1 MRIEHFDF
9 VVVGGGI
16 FGCYAALH
24 LAGRG
29 AKVAILEKE
38 SRLFQ
43 KASLVNQARL
53 HSGYHYPR
61 SVATAA
67 MSDEHKARFTDEHR
81 SFVNHTFEKFYA
93 IDRYGSFTDGSQF
106 ERFCEF
112 LNIPC
117 ERVNEHPLFN
127 YNRLEALYRTEEHSF
142 DPVLLGNYYREK
154 VEATRGITVFKKAQ
168 IQRAEVKGDAWE
180 IDLQVSSDKFQVA
193 SHKFQVSTD
202 KFQFLSD
209 KSGLETFNLKLETK
223 TVINATY
230 AATNATNHL
239 FGVNELALTHEI
251 SEIAFVNSPQFGQR
265 GLTVM
270 DGPFGSI
277 MPYGLSGL
285 LSLSSVAY
293 THHKI
298 SFDAMPRFDC
308 QMPETD
314 PSCRPEA
321 PGICT
326 DCPRRPVSNAP
337 KMLAQ
342 MQQYFAENVRFSH
355 LFSYYTIKSKLK
367 ASHIDDGRPT
377 EISMLRESPRFYCL
391 FAGKINSI
399 YEVEKIT

>member
-1 MRIEHFDF
+1 MRVDHFDF

-38 SRLFQ
+38 ARLFQ

-61 SVATAA
+61 SIATAA
-67 MSDEHKARFTDEHR
+67 MSDEHKARFTEEHR
-81 SFVNHTFEKFYA
+81 PFVNQTFEKFYA
-93 IDRYGSFTDGSQF
+93 IDRYGSFTDGTQF
-106 ERFCEF
+106 ERFCAF
-112 LNIPC
+112 LDIPC
-117 ERVNEHPLFN
+117 ERVTEHNLFN
-127 YNRLEALYRTEEHSF
+127 FERLEALYRTVEYSF
-142 DPVLLGNYYREK
+142 DPVLLGNYYRDK
-154 VEATRGITVFKKAQ
+154 VENTLGITVFKKSQ
-168 IQRAEVKGDAWE
+168 IQRSEAIGNEWA
-180 IDLQVSSDKFQVA
+180 IDVQVETLNFQL
-193 SHKFQVSTD
+193 STP
-202 KFQFLSD
+202 
-209 KSGLETFNLKLETK
+209 

-230 AATNATNHL
+230 SATNAINQI

-251 SEIAFVNSPQFGQR
+251 SEIAFVSSPQFGLR

-277 MPYGLSGL
+277 MPFGLSGL

-298 SFDAMPRFDC
+298 SFDALPRFDC
-308 QMPETD
+308 QMPEID
-314 PSCRPEA
+314 PACRPEA

-326 DCPRRPVSNAP
+326 ECPRRPVSNAP

-342 MQQYFAENVRFSH
+342 MQQYFADNVQFAQM
-355 LFSYYTIKSKLK
+355 FSYYTIKSKLK

-377 EISMLRESPRFYCL
+377 EISLLRESPKFYCL

-399 YEVEKIT
+399 YEVEKIG

>member
-1 MRIEHFDF
+1 MSVERFDF
-9 VVVGGGI
+9 VIVGGGI
-16 FGCYAALH
+16 FGCYAALY

-38 SRLFQ
+38 ARLFQ

-61 SVATAA
+61 SIATAA
-67 MSDEHKARFTDEHR
+67 MSDEHKVRFTEEHR
-81 SFVNHTFEKFYA
+81 PFINQAFEKFYA
-93 IDRYGSFTDGSQF
+93 IDRYGSFTDGQQF

-112 LNIPC
+112 LEIPC
-117 ERVNEHPLFN
+117 ERVTEHNLFN
-127 YNRLEALYRTEEHSF
+127 FERLEALYRTEEHSF
-142 DPVLLGNYYREK
+142 DPVLLGNYYRDR
-154 VEATRGITVFKKAQ
+154 VENTAGITVFKSTQ
-168 IQRAEVKGDAWE
+168 IQQAEQSGKEWVVT
-180 IDLQVSSDKFQVA
+180 LQTLQTL
-193 SHKFQVSTD
+193 Q
-202 KFQFLSD
+202 
-209 KSGLETFNLKLETK
+209 
-223 TVINATY
+223 TVQTHQTLQTLQTHQTPQTPQTLQTNTIINATY
-230 AATNATNHL
+230 SATNAINQI

-251 SEIAFVNSPQFGQR
+251 SEIAFVSSPQFGQR

-277 MPYGLSGL
+277 MPFGLSGL
-285 LSLSSVAY
+285 FSLSSVAY

-298 SFDAMPRFDC
+298 SFDALPRFDC
-308 QMPETD
+308 QIPELD
-314 PSCRPEA
+314 PACRPEA

-326 DCPRRPVSNAP
+326 ECPRRPASNAT

-342 MQQYFAENVRFSH
+342 MQQYFAEHVRFTQ

-377 EISMLRESPRFYCL
+377 EILLLRENPKFYCL

-399 YEVEKIT
+399 YEVEKIV

>member
-1 MRIEHFDF
+1 MRVDHFDF

-38 SRLFQ
+38 ARLFQ

-61 SVATAA
+61 SIATAA
-67 MSDEHKARFTDEHR
+67 MSDEHKARFTEEHR
-81 SFVNHTFEKFYA
+81 PFVNQTFEKFYA
-93 IDRYGSFTDGSQF
+93 IDRYGSFTDGTQF
-106 ERFCEF
+106 ERFCAF
-112 LNIPC
+112 LDIPC
-117 ERVNEHPLFN
+117 ERVTEHNLFN
-127 YNRLEALYRTEEHSF
+127 FERLEALYRTVEYSF
-142 DPVLLGNYYREK
+142 DPVLLGNYYRDK
-154 VEATRGITVFKKAQ
+154 VENTPGITVFKKSQ
-168 IQRAEVKGDAWE
+168 IQRSEAIGNEWA
-180 IDLQVSSDKFQVA
+180 IDVQVETLNFQL
-193 SHKFQVSTD
+193 STP
-202 KFQFLSD
+202 
-209 KSGLETFNLKLETK
+209 

-230 AATNATNHL
+230 SATNAINQI

-251 SEIAFVNSPQFGQR
+251 SEIAFVSSPQFGLR

-277 MPYGLSGL
+277 MPFGLSGL

-298 SFDAMPRFDC
+298 SFDALPRFDC
-308 QMPETD
+308 QMPEID
-314 PSCRPEA
+314 PACRPEA

-326 DCPRRPVSNAP
+326 ECPRRPVSNAP

-342 MQQYFAENVRFSH
+342 MQQYFADNVQFAQM
-355 LFSYYTIKSKLK
+355 FSYYTIKSKLK

-377 EISMLRESPRFYCL
+377 EISLLRESPKFYCL

-399 YEVEKIT
+399 YEVEKIG

>member
-1 MRIEHFDF
+1 MNAENYDF

-38 SRLFQ
+38 ARLFQ

-67 MSDEHKARFTDEHR
+67 MSDEHKARFTEEHR
-81 SFVNHTFEKFYA
+81 AFVNHTFEKFYA
-93 IDRYGSFTDGSQF
+93 IDRYGSFTDGLQF
-106 ERFCEF
+106 ERFCEY
-112 LNIPC
+112 LQIPC
-117 ERVNEHPLFN
+117 ERVTEHNLFN
-127 YNRLEALYRTEEHSF
+127 FNRLEALYRTEEHSF
-142 DPVLLGNYYREK
+142 DPVLLGNFYREK
-154 VEATRGITVFKKAQ
+154 VESTPGVTVYKNAQ
-168 IQRAEVKGDAWE
+168 ILHAASVGMEWQIE
-180 IDLQVSSDKFQVA
+180 LQVSS
-193 SHKFQVSTD
+193 
-202 KFQFLSD
+202 
-209 KSGLETFNLKLETK
+209 NKLLLDTK

-230 AATNATNHL
+230 AATNAVNHL

-251 SEIAFVNSPQFGQR
+251 SEIAFVHSPQFGQR

-298 SFDAMPRFDC
+298 SYEELPRFDC
-308 QMPETD
+308 QMPEND
-314 PSCRPEA
+314 PNCTPQT

-326 DCPRRPVSNAP
+326 ECPRRPHSNAP

-342 MQQYFAENVRFSH
+342 MQQYFADQVQFAH

-377 EISMLRESPRFYCL
+377 EISLLRNEPRFYCL

-399 YEVEKIT
+399 YEVEKIG

>member
-1 MRIEHFDF
+1 MQVEHFDF

-38 SRLFQ
+38 ARLFQ

-67 MSDEHKARFTDEHR
+67 MSDEHKARFTEEHR
-81 SFVNHTFEKFYA
+81 AFVNHTFEKFYA
-93 IDRYGSFTDGSQF
+93 IDRYGSFTDGPQF

-112 LNIPC
+112 LKIPC
-117 ERVNEHPLFN
+117 TRVNEHLLFN
-127 YNRLEALYRTEEHSF
+127 FNRLEALYRTEEHSF

-154 VEATRGITVFKKAQ
+154 VEATLGITVFKNTRIQHAKAQ
-168 IQRAEVKGDAWE
+168 GNVWE
-180 IDLQVSSDKFQVA
+180 IELVVSSDKL
-193 SHKFQVSTD
+193 KVS
-202 KFQFLSD
+202 SD
-209 KSGLETFNLKLETK
+209 KLKVPSGERVLGTSNLSLETK

-239 FGVNELALTHEI
+239 FGVNDLALTHEI
-251 SEIAFVNSPQFGQR
+251 SEIAFVTSPQFGQR

-298 SFDAMPRFDC
+298 SFDALPHFDC
-308 QMPETD
+308 QQPDID
-314 PSCRPEA
+314 PACRPEA

-326 DCPRRPVSNAP
+326 DCARRPVSNAP

-342 MQQYFAENVRFSH
+342 MQQYFAENVQFAH

-399 YEVEKIT
+399 YEVEKIG

>member
-1 MRIEHFDF
+1 MSVERFDY

-38 SRLFQ
+38 ARLFQ

-53 HSGYHYPR
+53 HGGYHYPR

-67 MSDEHKARFTDEHR
+67 MSDEHKARFTAEHR
-81 SFVNHTFEKFYA
+81 PFVNQTFEKFYA
-93 IDRYGSFTDGSQF
+93 IDRYGSFTDGPQF

-112 LNIPC
+112 LDIPC
-117 ERVNEHPLFN
+117 EQVTEHPLFN
-127 YNRLEALYRTEEHSF
+127 FNRLEALYRTEEHSF
-142 DPVLLGNYYREK
+142 DPVLLGNYYRER
-154 VEATRGITVFKKAQ
+154 VEQSPQ
-168 IQRAEVKGDAWE
+168 ISVIKNAK
-180 IDLQVSSDKFQVA
+180 ILQAHALGQEWQIELHLSADGPLQLVS
-193 SHKFQVSTD
+193 
-202 KFQFLSD
+202 
-209 KSGLETFNLKLETK
+209 K

-230 AATNATNHL
+230 AASNAVNRL
-239 FGVNELALTHEI
+239 FGASDLALTHEI
-251 SEIAFVNSPQFGQR
+251 SEIAFVHSRQFGQR

-298 SFDAMPRFDC
+298 SFDAMPGFDC
-308 QMPETD
+308 QMPEID
-314 PSCRPEA
+314 PNCRPEA

-326 DCPRRPVSNAP
+326 DCVRRPASNAP

-342 MQQYFAENVRFSH
+342 MQQYFSEQVQFVH

-367 ASHIDDGRPT
+367 ASHIDDSRPT
-377 EISMLRESPRFYCL
+377 EIALLRDQPKFYCL

-399 YEVEKIT
+399 YEVEKIA